1 MIKLKREDLK
11 LMIEISPTVEDADK
25 LIQEQMNFS
34 TTKEKIAFLKGMFD
48 VGVIIDQKPE
58 DSDELI
64 YNLLLSGILAD
75 S

>member
-1 MIKLKREDLK
+1 MVKLSREDLK
-11 LMIEISPTVEDADK
+11 RLIEISPTVEEADK

-48 VGVIIDQKPE
+48 VGTVIDQKPD

-64 YNLLLSGILAD
+64 YSLLLSGILAD
-75 S
+75 